1 MKSEATITQDRLRSV
16 LMSKK
21 LKNILA
27 AYFDLPKTES
37 LQHIVKRF
45 KDTLKYW
52 SHESDIDYDV
62 LVKLFELKYDSEV
75 DFEISDKKISFSGEK
90 YGSWLSINNLH
101 IFIVWNVINW

>member
-1 MKSEATITQDRLRSV
+1 MKSEATITQDRLKSI

-27 AYFDLPKTES
+27 AYFDLPKPDS
-37 LQHIVKRF
+37 LQHIVKKF

-75 DFEISDKKISFSGEK
+75 DFEISDKKISFSGER
-90 YGSWLSINNLH
+90 YGSWLSINHLH
-101 IFIVWNVINW
+101 IFIVWDVVN